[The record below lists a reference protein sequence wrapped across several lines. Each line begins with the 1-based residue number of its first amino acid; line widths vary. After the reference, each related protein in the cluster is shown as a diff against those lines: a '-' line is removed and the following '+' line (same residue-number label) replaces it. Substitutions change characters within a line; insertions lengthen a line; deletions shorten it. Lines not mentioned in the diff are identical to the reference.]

1 MIKFLKT
8 KEKTKGFTLV
18 EILIATGIFAMVM
31 ITLSQVYI
39 SIIKTERIAYAL
51 LNAENNIRNNL
62 EIIGRSVRMGKNFEL
77 TNDDIG
83 SKLCFDYRLDNEDQR
98 WCYQY
103 YKDSKKLFQIIIKS
117 EKESEK
123 ESETLEM
130 LDPSLSLENFHF
142 YQIKSTN
149 SQVSFIITLKV
160 TTKVKNQKFSFHLQT
175 AITPRFFEIE
185 T

>member
-8 KEKTKGFTLV
+8 KEKRKGFTLV
-18 EILIATGIFAMVM
+18 EILIATGIFVMVM

-77 TNDDIG
+77 TNDN
-83 SKLCFDYRLDNEDQR
+83 SKLCFDYYLDNKWQR

-103 YKDSKKLFQIIIKS
+103 DKDSKKLFQII
-117 EKESEK
+117 ESEK
-123 ESETLEM
+123 LEM
-130 LDPSLSLENFHF
+130 LDPSLSLEDFHF
-142 YQIKSTN
+142 YPIKSTN

-160 TTKVKNQKFSFHLQT
+160 TTKVKNQEFSFHLQT

>member
-8 KEKTKGFTLV
+8 KEKRKGFTLV
-18 EILIATGIFAMVM
+18 EILIATGIFVMVM

-77 TNDDIG
+77 TNDN
-83 SKLCFDYRLDNEDQR
+83 STLCFDYYLDNEWQT

-103 YKDSKKLFQIIIKS
+103 DKDSKKLFQII
-117 EKESEK
+117 
-123 ESETLEM
+123 ESETESEQKEIEKSEM
-130 LDPSLSLENFHF
+130 LDPSLRLEDFHF

-160 TTKVKNQKFSFHLQT
+160 TTKVKNQEFSFNLQT